1 MSDATPETKPA
12 EERRPPRPIDR
23 SDARSEEERASRSFR
38 SFRRRKMCRFCGE
51 KDAKIDYRDP
61 GTLKY
66 YISERGKIVPRRISG
81 TCAKH
86 QRELAVAI
94 KRARALALIP
104 YAITGA

>member
-1 MSDATPETKPA
+1 MSDATENRYDDRD
-12 EERRPPRPIDR
+12 RRPRPSGDR
-23 SDARSEEERASRSFR
+23 NDARSEEERTSRSFR

-51 KDAKIDYRDP
+51 KEAEIDYRDP

-86 QRELAVAI
+86 QRRLAVAI